1 MDVALLLA
9 RLLLAAVFMVAG
21 AAKLAD
27 REGSRRALADFGV
40 PTPLATPLGVL
51 LPLAE
56 LAVAAALI
64 PAATAWWGAAGAL
77 VLLLLFI
84 AAIGANLA
92 RGRKAECHCFGQLH
106 SEPAGWKT
114 LARNGVLAAV
124 AGFVVWWGYDG
135 AGPSA
140 VGWLAGLSGAQV
152 AGLVLGLAVLGVL
165 AVQSLLLLNLI
176 KQNGRLLMRVDAL
189 ESGLGGGAA
198 TSPNGSVA
206 TQPSPGL
213 PIGAT
218 APEFELP
225 GLHGETLT
233 LESLRAS
240 GKPVMLL
247 FTDANCASCT
257 AMLPEIRRWQKEH
270 AEELTISLVS
280 QGTIEEN
287 RAKSTEHGLR
297 GVLMEQ
303 DWEVSEAYEVEAS
316 PSAVLVRPDGTI
328 GSPVHEG
335 SDAISGLLAYA
346 VGKRSR
352 LPIHSGDQEATQP
365 HLPLGSATAQ
375 AAANGSMVGKPAPQI
390 ELPDLNGEPLSLTYF
405 RGEKVVVLFWDP
417 ECGFCREMLP
427 DLTSWEDN
435 PTRETPKLLIVSS
448 GTEEA
453 NRKMGLSSPVLL
465 DENLVVG
472 RAFDA
477 PGTPSAVLIDEQG
490 KIASELAVGV
500 PAVLALAQEAPQQAG
515 A

>member
-9 RLLLAAVFMVAG
+9 RLLLALVFMVAG

-40 PTPLATPLGVL
+40 PSPLASPLAVL

-56 LAVAAALI
+56 LAVAIALI

-77 VLLLLFI
+77 VLLLLFV
-84 AAIGANLA
+84 AAIAVNLA
-92 RGRKAECHCFGQLH
+92 RGRKTECHCFGQLH

-140 VGWLAGLSGAQV
+140 VGWLVGLSAAQV
-152 AGLVLGLAVLGVL
+152 AGLVVGLAVLSVL
-165 AVQSLLLLNLI
+165 AAQWLVLLNLI

-198 TSPNGSVA
+198 TSPNGGVA

-247 FTDANCASCT
+247 FTDANCGSCT

-352 LPIHSGDQEATQP
+352 LPLHSGDQEATQP
-365 HLPLGSATAQ
+365 DPTPADAMAHAP
-375 AAANGSMVGKPAPQI
+375 ANGSIVGKPAPQI
-390 ELPDLNGEPLSLTYF
+390 ELPDLEGAPLSLTSF
-405 RGEKVVVLFWDP
+405 RGDQVVVLFWEP
-417 ECGFCREMLP
+417 ECGFCREMLQ
-427 DLTSWEDN
+427 DLRAWEDN
-435 PTRETPKLLIVSS
+435 SPKETPKLFVVSS
-448 GTEEA
+448 GTEKA
-453 NRKMGLSSPVLL
+453 NREMGLSSPVVL

-490 KIASELAVGV
+490 KIASELAVGAA
-500 PAVLALAQEAPQQAG
+500 AVFALAKAPQEAG

>member
-9 RLLLAAVFMVAG
+9 RLLLALVFMVAG
-21 AAKLAD
+21 VAKLAD

-40 PTPLATPLGVL
+40 PTPLATPLAVL

-64 PAATAWWGAAGAL
+64 PVATAWWGAAGGL
-77 VLLLLFI
+77 TLLLLFV
-84 AAIGANLA
+84 AAIAVNLA

-106 SEPAGWKT
+106 SAPVGWKT

-140 VGWLAGLSGAQV
+140 LGWLVGFSTVQV
-152 AGLVLGLAVLGVL
+152 AGLVVGLAVLGVL
-165 AVQSLLLLNLI
+165 AAQWWVLLSLI

-189 ESGLGGGAA
+189 ERGLGGGAA
-198 TSPNGSVA
+198 TSPNDGVA

-218 APEFELP
+218 APDFELP
-225 GLHGETLT
+225 DLHGETLT
-233 LESLRAS
+233 LESLRAA

-247 FTDANCASCT
+247 FTDPNCGSCT

-280 QGTIEEN
+280 QGTVEEN

-297 GVLMEQ
+297 GVLMEH
-303 DWEVSEAYEVEAS
+303 DWEISGAYEVEAS
-316 PSAVLVRPDGTI
+316 PSAVLVRPDGKI

-335 SDAISGLLAYA
+335 PDAISGLLAYA
-346 VGKRSR
+346 VGKRSQ
-352 LPIHSGDQEATQP
+352 LPLHSGGQQAAQP
-365 HLPLGSATAQ
+365 HPKPGGATAQ

-427 DLTSWEDN
+427 DLMSWENN

-472 RAFDA
+472 REFGA
-477 PGTPSAVLIDEQG
+477 PGSPSAVLIDEQG
-490 KIASELAVGV
+490 KIASELAVGAA
-500 PAVLALAQEAPQQAG
+500 AVLALAQEAPQEAG

>member
-9 RLLLAAVFMVAG
+9 RLLLASVFVVAG

-27 REGSRRALADFGV
+27 REGSKRALADFGV
-40 PTPLATPLGVL
+40 PTPLATPLAVL

-64 PAATAWWGAAGAL
+64 PAATAWWGTAGAL
-77 VLLLLFI
+77 VLLLLFV
-84 AAIGANLA
+84 AAIAANLA

-106 SEPAGWKT
+106 SAPAGWKT

-124 AGFVVWWGYDG
+124 AGFVVWRGYGG

-140 VGWLAGLSGAQV
+140 VGWLAGLSAAQG
-152 AGLVLGLAVLGVL
+152 AGLIVGLAVLIVL

-189 ESGLGGGAA
+189 EWGPGGGLA
-198 TSPNGSVA
+198 TSPNGDLA
-206 TQPSPGL
+206 TQSSLGL

-225 GLHGETLT
+225 GLYGETLT
-233 LESLRAS
+233 LESLRAA
-240 GKPVMLL
+240 GKPVLLL
-247 FTDANCASCT
+247 FTDPNCGSCT

-270 AEELTISLVS
+270 ADELTISLVS
-280 QGTIEEN
+280 DGTVEEN

-303 DWEVSEAYEVEAS
+303 DLGVSEAYEVEAS
-316 PSAVLVRPDGTI
+316 PSAVLVQPDGTI
-328 GSPVHEG
+328 GSPVLEG
-335 SDAISGLLAYA
+335 PDAIGGLLAYA
-346 VGKRSR
+346 VGKRRR
-352 LPIHSGDQEATQP
+352 LPLHSEGQEAAQP
-365 HLPLGSATAQ
+365 YLPSEDATVQ
-375 AAANGSMVGKPAPQI
+375 ATEKGPVLGKPAPQI
-390 ELPDLNGEPLSLTYF
+390 ELPNLDGAPLSLANF
-405 RGEKVVVLFWDP
+405 GGEKVVVLFWDP

-427 DLTSWEDN
+427 ELKELEEN
-435 PTRETPKLLIVSS
+435 PTEDAPKLLVVSA
-448 GTEEA
+448 GAEEA
-453 NRKMGLSSPVLL
+453 NREMGLSSPVVL
-465 DENLVVG
+465 DEQLVVG

-490 KIASELAVGV
+490 LIASELAVGA
-500 PAVLALAQEAPQQAG
+500 PAVLALAQAPQEAG